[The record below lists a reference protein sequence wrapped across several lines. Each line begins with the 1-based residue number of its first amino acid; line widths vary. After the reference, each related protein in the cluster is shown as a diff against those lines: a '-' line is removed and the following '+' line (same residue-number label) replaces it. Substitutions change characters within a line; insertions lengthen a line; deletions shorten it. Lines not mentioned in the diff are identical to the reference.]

1 MATYKVALTKNSI
14 YEFTVEASSSEEAAS
29 IGATYD
35 VAGLTPITTTSVNAY
50 TE

>member
-1 MATYKVALTKNSI
+1 MATYRVSLTKNSI

-29 IGATYD
+29 LGATHD
-35 VAGLTPITTTSVNAY
+35 VSGLTPITTTSVNAY